1 LADDVTA
8 EPTPDPPVES
18 TPESTS
24 GVGEDAEAVREAL
37 TEQLEA
43 SGITVVRDEA
53 DLAPEGDE
61 PPVVARLVVEIRS
74 DGTRTIARGAMEERT
89 LGQRVAIEAKAGTP
103 QELTAMLLKSLVG
116 TPALTGKAVKDL
128 LLAKGRGLRQRLKRR
143 LLPGP
148 GDD

>member
-1 LADDVTA
+1 MTP
-8 EPTPDPPVES
+8 EPSPES
-18 TPESTS
+18 TPEPAPEPD
-24 GVGEDAEAVREAL
+24 GAAEAVREEL
-37 TEQLEA
+37 TQQLEA

-53 DLAPEGDE
+53 ALAPEGDE

-128 LLAKGRGLRQRLKRR
+128 LLAKGRGLRERLKRR

-148 GDD
+148 SDD